1 MKPPL
6 SKTTSLMPFSIALL
20 ATTVPIYAAAS
31 TVSVFSNSALIS
43 FSRVEADT
51 KVCPTDRFLRKPC
64 EKEQSLS
71 RCATA
76 PFTQGSRR
84 QQTAI
89 GYGRDAEGNKLRT
102 VIQRSRTYQAATSY
116 VRTPIS
122 GKSGVFRKTKPPAK
136 PTFQRLCGRS

>member
-1 MKPPL
+1 
-6 SKTTSLMPFSIALL
+6 MPRL
-20 ATTVPIYAAAS
+20 
-31 TVSVFSNSALIS
+31 
-43 FSRVEADT
+43 T
-51 KVCPTDRFLRKPC
+51 KAFEKGKPC

-84 QQTAI
+84 QQTAV

-122 GKSGVFRKTKPPAK
+122 VKTRCFPKKTARKAFGKSVLRAVVTDCIFTVRVAV
-136 PTFQRLCGRS
+136 LS